1 LFELIYIV
9 VPIFII
15 ELIGNV
21 SYFFGRLW
29 IK

>member
-15 ELIGNV
+15 ESTGNV